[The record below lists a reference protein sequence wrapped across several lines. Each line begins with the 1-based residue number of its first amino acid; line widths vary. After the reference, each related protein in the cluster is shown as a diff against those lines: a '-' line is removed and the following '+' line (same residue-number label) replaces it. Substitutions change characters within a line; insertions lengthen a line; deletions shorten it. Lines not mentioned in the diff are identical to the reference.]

1 MRRWY
6 NTWMT
11 VNLRPDARF
20 EVTLAPIKHLTTDL
34 RIMPRPK
41 PWFVRLYM
49 WAYLSGREVGCDLTN
64 AGSIPAAHSRKKDR
78 DD

>member
-34 RIMPRPK
+34 RTMTRPA
-41 PWFVRLYM
+41 PLAVRFITWCAEWYRTIVLIIK
-49 WAYLSGREVGCDLTN
+49 G
-64 AGSIPAAHSRKKDR
+64 P
-78 DD
+78 